1 MAAVTIAREIHSATE
16 AKLLL
21 VAGRVSCWHLLS
33 GGSILQRRVT
43 VPCHVDAEGHPLRST
58 KRRVRTRTLECKFG
72 MGSTINPLNIVRDVV
87 VIGASAG
94 GHSAVVEIL
103 SRLPKDLPAF
113 IGVVIHR
120 GAVSKSDWSRSLGS
134 KTALRVVEPVT
145 GDPLSR
151 GVVYVAPSDCH
162 MTFHRDR
169 VWLDRNAKEHFTR
182 PAVDP
187 LFVSAARAYGPR
199 VVAIVLTGGG
209 HDGMQG
215 LLHVTTAGGLC
226 LVQKPSEAE
235 HTSMP
240 EYAIAHDH
248 VRAALTVDEIGDALV
263 LLARGRAVAIDAAD
277 QILRSDKL
285 AAQNLAG

>member
-1 MAAVTIAREIHSATE
+1 MS
-16 AKLLL
+16 
-21 VAGRVSCWHLLS
+21 
-33 GGSILQRRVT
+33 QR
-43 VPCHVDAEGHPLRST
+43 PPNPLR
-58 KRRVRTRTLECKFG
+58 KDEPRTTL
-72 MGSTINPLNIVRDVV
+72 NPLHIVRDVI

-103 SRLPKDLPAF
+103 SRLPEDLPAF

-120 GAVSKSDWSRSLGS
+120 GAVSSSNWSLSLGH
-134 KTALRVVEPVT
+134 KTKLRVMEPAN
-145 GDPLSR
+145 GDLLTR

-162 MTFHRDR
+162 MTFVADR
-169 VWLDRNAKEHFTR
+169 ISLDREAKEHFTR

-187 LFVSAARAYGPR
+187 LFISAARAYGER
-199 VVAIVLTGGG
+199 VVAVVLSGGG

-215 LLHVTTAGGLC
+215 LLHVTTANGLC

-248 VRAALTVDEIGDALV
+248 VRAALTADEIGDALA
-263 LLARGRAVAIDAAD
+263 LLARGRAVEIDAGERIEQRESDATPSGAD
-277 QILRSDKL
+277 
-285 AAQNLAG
+285 